1 MKIGIALEGGGMR
14 GMYTAGVLDV
24 LLDKGLQPAM
34 MSGTSAGAIFGINFA
49 SKQRGR
55 TIRYNKRYMRDR
67 RYISLESFI
76 KTGNLINQDF
86 GCRELPLKLDPFDEV
101 AFEQSGIRFF
111 ATITNMRTGKAE
123 YIEIKNCL
131 EQVDVL
137 WASSALPIITRPVE
151 WHGEHY
157 LDGGL
162 ADNIPMQKCVDEGCD
177 KIIVVLTHPYG
188 YVKREPLKHICK
200 LVYQDYPNLL
210 ETIDH
215 RNKTYN
221 RYLAHINQ
229 LEAEEKIFVLRP
241 SEKMTIKRLE
251 RNADKLQGLYD
262 LGVKDGKKQ
271 WKALDAY
278 LSQTGR

>member
-14 GMYTAGVLDV
+14 GMYTAGVLDI
-24 LLDKGLQPAM
+24 LSDKGVHPDVM
-34 MSGTSAGAIFGINFA
+34 TGTSAGAIFGINFA
-49 SKQRGR
+49 SGQRGR
-55 TIRYNKRYMRDR
+55 TIRYNKKYMPDR
-67 RYISLESFI
+67 RYISLESLI
-76 KTGNLINQDF
+76 KTGNLVNQEF
-86 GCRELPLKLDPFDEV
+86 GCKELPLKLDPFDEV
-101 AFEQSGIRFF
+101 AFEESGIRFF

-137 WASSALPIITRPVE
+137 WASAALPIITRPVE
-151 WHGEHY
+151 WHGEKY

-177 KIIVVLTHPYG
+177 KIIVVLTRPYG
-188 YVKREPLKHICK
+188 YVKREPLEPICK

-210 ETIDH
+210 ETINH
-215 RNKTYN
+215 RNRTYN

-241 SEKMTIKRLE
+241 SRNMLIKRLE
-251 RNADKLQGLYD
+251 RNAHRLQELYD
-262 LGVKDGKKQ
+262 LGVKDCRKQ
-271 WKALDAY
+271 WKALESY
-278 LSQTGR
+278 LNH